1 MSWLFYL
8 LDGDEGGG
16 GIANSLPL
24 TSPLVEPAER
34 KRIQLLA
41 MCTILNTPS
50 CNTKNV
56 SR

>member
-8 LDGDEGGG
+8 LDEGEGGE

-34 KRIQLLA
+34 KKG
-41 MCTILNTPS
+41 CS
-50 CNTKNV
+50 F
-56 SR
+56 